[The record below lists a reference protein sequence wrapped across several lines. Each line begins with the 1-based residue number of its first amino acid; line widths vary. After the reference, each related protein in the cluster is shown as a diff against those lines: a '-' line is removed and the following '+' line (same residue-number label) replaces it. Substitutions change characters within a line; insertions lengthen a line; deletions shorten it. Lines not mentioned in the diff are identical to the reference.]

1 MLAAQTRQLT
11 SGTHYGGDVLGFYH
25 YWYRYN
31 RGFWR
36 RLGFGWKDGEEA
48 LHHYG
53 VVQQWV
59 KEYESDAR
67 RGSGQTD
74 VRVSTIPAPG
84 LSAKLIPGLLE
95 DLTYLT
101 VLDVGAHMPPKK
113 EIPKGISMADPM
125 VEQAQRRAE
134 AACREAMQE
143 VAATQKAYQ
152 EATKYPLSED
162 WHVQLASLQG
172 QHRLAQDRCAQAQEH
187 LSEVRQWAN
196 KRDVSRA
203 YGSLAGQI

>member
-1 MLAAQTRQLT
+1 MPA
-11 SGTHYGGDVLGFYH
+11 
-25 YWYRYN
+25 
-31 RGFWR
+31 
-36 RLGFGWKDGEEA
+36 
-48 LHHYG
+48 
-53 VVQQWV
+53 
-59 KEYESDAR
+59 

-74 VRVSTIPAPG
+74 VRVSTVPAPG

-125 VEQAQRRAE
+125 VEQAIRETE

-152 EATKYPLSED
+152 EGIKHPLSED
-162 WHVQLASLQG
+162 
-172 QHRLAQDRCAQAQEH
+172 
-187 LSEVRQWAN
+187 
-196 KRDVSRA
+196 
-203 YGSLAGQI
+203 